1 MLPSM
6 HTAKYNRNTIKNFSF
21 TSFFMLDTNRN
32 EIMKI
37 ANGSVRKYKLEYPP
51 TLSKPIPL
59 PNDIKIGKRTS
70 QDIIRVR

>member
-1 MLPSM
+1 
-6 HTAKYNRNTIKNFSF
+6 
-21 TSFFMLDTNRN
+21 MLDTNRN